1 VPDLQRNGLEKRRA
15 SLPPSVSETNRQL
28 VEAYRSGDR
37 YALARLVT
45 LVEDRHP
52 DSEAILDYL
61 FSEAGAASRVGVTGP
76 PGAGKSTLVAG
87 LVRSLRAAGS
97 RVGVVAV
104 DPSSPFSHG
113 ALLGDRIRLKDLAGD
128 PGLYVRSMAT
138 RGSLGGLARTTREV
152 CDLIDAFG
160 MDRVLIET
168 VGVGQ
173 SELDIVSAAD
183 TVVVVLVPE
192 SGDEIQAM
200 KAGLMEIGD
209 VFVVNKADR
218 DGADRMIHHLEE
230 MLGGHPGR
238 DGWAPRVV
246 RCVARD
252 EVGVDALHAVI
263 EAHRAHLVSGAWLAE
278 KRRAGLRREV
288 EERVL
293 ESIGARALGEP
304 AIARSMDAGLDR
316 VLKRE
321 ESPYHLARV
330 LAGEIARL
338 AQSDHANVRTG
349 GGEREIR

>member
-1 VPDLQRNGLEKRRA
+1 MRHA
-15 SLPPSVSETNRQL
+15 SLPPSVDESNRRL
-28 VEAYRSGDR
+28 VEAYRTGDR

-52 DSEAILDYL
+52 DSETILDHL
-61 FSEAGAASRVGVTGP
+61 FTGAGGAFRVGITGP

-87 LVRSLRAAGS
+87 LVRSLRAVGR

-138 RGSLGGLARTTREV
+138 RGSLGGLSRTTREV

-238 DGWAPRVV
+238 DGWTPRVV

-252 EVGVDALHAVI
+252 EIGVDALHEVI
-263 EAHRAHLVSGAWLAE
+263 DAHHAHLSSGAWLEE

-293 ESIGARALGEP
+293 ESIGERALAEP
-304 AIARSMDAGLDR
+304 SIARRMNEGLDR

-330 LAGEIARL
+330 LAGEIAGLVRN
-338 AQSDHANVRTG
+338 DHANDRAG

>member
-1 VPDLQRNGLEKRRA
+1 MRRA
-15 SLPPSVSETNRQL
+15 SLPSTLRESSRTL
-28 VEAYRSGDR
+28 VEAYQSGDR

-61 FSEAGAASRVGVTGP
+61 FSGAGVAFRVGVTGP

-87 LVRSLRAAGS
+87 LVRALRGAGN

-113 ALLGDRIRLKDLAGD
+113 ALLGDRIRLKDLSGD

-138 RGSLGGLARTTREV
+138 RGSLGGLSRTTREV

-160 MDRVLIET
+160 MDRILIET

-209 VFVVNKADR
+209 IFVVNKSDR

-252 EVGVDALHAVI
+252 ATGIDALHSTL
-263 EAHRAHLVSGAWLAE
+263 EEHRAHLVSGAWLAE

-288 EERVL
+288 EDRVL
-293 ESIGARALGEP
+293 ERVGASALAEP
-304 AIARSMDAGLDR
+304 RIVLHMNDGLDR

-321 ESPYHLARV
+321 ESPYHLARI
-330 LAGEIARL
+330 LAGEIAGL
-338 AQSDHANVRTG
+338 ARAEIAKDRTDDG
-349 GGEREIR
+349 KRENR